1 MALLLSRSS
10 NLRCQNKQSIKWIL
24 ADLVKRNQNN
34 KVYPKGWRV
43 RKQRRLYRICF
54 RTSDANKHYWN
65 NQTEYLLGSGAT
77 LGVAEKQAYKIWT
90 ERIVTT
96 DKPFTLQDLFD
107 RYELQVI
114 PNKAAATQKSNRQSF
129 KRLRNVFDLKQPVID
144 FKTHQAYQ
152 YRDYVGSNLS
162 AKRANLDV
170 EVLSHLFTKAV
181 EWGCNIQH
189 PIKGIVGKISIPD
202 RDRYVDD
209 EELKAFLTVCNAM
222 QKVYIPLKLAT
233 GKDKSMLLRI
243 KLNDITSEG
252 IKFPK
257 RQKTAGK
264 KGGKASIVLFEHQ
277 GESTGLKDIIYNI
290 MYWRQR
296 WCRVQSFYLFASS
309 TGQPLITEDGI
320 TSNFDSQWQRT
331 MKKALAT
338 TSLAERF
345 TEHDLKAK
353 TASDAENAEQASK
366 LLQHHNTSTTQR
378 IYRRKPEPVVPL
390 IR

>member
-1 MALLLSRSS
+1 M
-10 NLRCQNKQSIKWIL
+10 
-24 ADLVKRNQNN
+24 VKRKLNN

-43 RKQRRLYRICF
+43 RKRGATAQYIISF
-54 RTSDANKHYWN
+54 RTSTINRHHWDNLH
-65 NQTEYLLGSGAT
+65 EPVLGRGAT
-77 LGVAEKQAYKIWT
+77 LAAAEMQAFRQWAEK
-90 ERIVTT
+90 IVTT
-96 DKPFTLQDLFD
+96 DKPFTLQDLLD

-114 PNKAAATQKSNRQSF
+114 PDKAAATQKSNRQSF
-129 KRLRNVFDLKQPVID
+129 KRLRSVFDLKQPVVD

-152 YRDYVGSNLS
+152 YRDYVSSNLS

-170 EVLSHLFTKAV
+170 EVLSHLFTKAI

-202 RDRYVDD
+202 RDRYVED
-209 EELKAFLTVCNAM
+209 EELEAFLSVCNAM

-252 IKFPK
+252 IRFPK

-264 KGGKASIVLFEHQ
+264 KGGKSSIVLFEYQ
-277 GESTGLKDIIYNI
+277 GQSTGLKNIIDDI
-290 MYWRQR
+290 MAWRQR
-296 WCRVQSFYLFASS
+296 WCKVQSFYLFASS
-309 TGQPLITEDGI
+309 MGQSLITDDGI

-353 TASDAENAEQASK
+353 TASDLENAEQASK

-378 IYRRKPEPVVPL
+378 IYRRKPESVVPL

>member
-1 MALLLSRSS
+1 
-10 NLRCQNKQSIKWIL
+10 
-24 ADLVKRNQNN
+24 LVKRNQNN

-77 LGVAEKQAYKIWT
+77 LGAAEKQAYKIWT
-90 ERIVTT
+90 ERIITT

-129 KRLRNVFDLKQPVID
+129 KRLRSVFDLKQPVID

-152 YRDYVGSNLS
+152 YRDYVSNNLS

-170 EVLSHLFTKAV
+170 EVLSHLFTKAI

-209 EELKAFLTVCNAM
+209 YELEAFLSVCNAM
-222 QKVYIPLKLAT
+222 QTVYIPLKLAT
-233 GKDKSMLLRI
+233 VKDKSMLLRI

-257 RQKTAGK
+257 RQKTASK
-264 KGGKASIVLFEHQ
+264 KGGKASIVLFEHEGQ
-277 GESTGLKDIIYNI
+277 TTGLKEIIDDI
-290 MYWRQR
+290 MSWRKR
-296 WCRVQSFYLFASS
+296 WCKVQSFYLFASS
-309 TGQPLITEDGI
+309 MGQPLITDQGI

-366 LLQHHNTSTTQR
+366 LLQHHNTLTTKR

>member
-1 MALLLSRSS
+1 MALLLSQS
-10 NLRCQNKQSIKWIL
+10 NSLRCQNKKSIKWIL
-24 ADLVKRNQNN
+24 APLVKRNQNN

-77 LGVAEKQAYKIWT
+77 LGAAEKQAYKIWT
-90 ERIVTT
+90 ERIITT

-129 KRLRNVFDLKQPVID
+129 KRLRSVFDLKQPVID

-152 YRDYVGSNLS
+152 YRDYVSNNLS

-170 EVLSHLFTKAV
+170 EVLSHLFTKAI

-202 RDRYVDD
+202 RDRYVED
-209 EELKAFLTVCNAM
+209 EELKEFLSVCNAM

-243 KLNDITSEG
+243 KLNDITSQG

-257 RQKTAGK
+257 RQKTATK
-264 KGGKASIVLFEHQ
+264 KGGKSSIVLFEHEGQ
-277 GESTGLKDIIYNI
+277 STGLKNIIDDI
-290 MYWRQR
+290 MSWRKR
-296 WCRVQSFYLFASS
+296 WCKVQSFYLFASS
-309 TGQPLITEDGI
+309 MGQPLITDQGI

-366 LLQHHNTSTTQR
+366 LLQHHNTLTTKR

>member
-1 MALLLSRSS
+1 
-10 NLRCQNKQSIKWIL
+10 
-24 ADLVKRNQNN
+24 LVKRNQNN

-77 LGVAEKQAYKIWT
+77 LGAAEKQAYKIWT
-90 ERIVTT
+90 ERIITT

-129 KRLRNVFDLKQPVID
+129 KRLRSVFDLKQPVID

-152 YRDYVGSNLS
+152 YRDYVSNNLS

-170 EVLSHLFTKAV
+170 EVLSHLFTKAI

-202 RDRYVDD
+202 RDRYVED
-209 EELKAFLTVCNAM
+209 EELKEFLSVCNAM

-243 KLNDITSEG
+243 KLNDITSQG

-257 RQKTAGK
+257 RQKNRYQK
-264 KGGKASIVLFEHQ
+264 RRQ
-277 GESTGLKDIIYNI
+277 IIDCFI
-290 MYWRQR
+290 
-296 WCRVQSFYLFASS
+296 
-309 TGQPLITEDGI
+309 
-320 TSNFDSQWQRT
+320 RT
-331 MKKALAT
+331 
-338 TSLAERF
+338 
-345 TEHDLKAK
+345 
-353 TASDAENAEQASK
+353 
-366 LLQHHNTSTTQR
+366 
-378 IYRRKPEPVVPL
+378 
-390 IR
+390 

>member
-1 MALLLSRSS
+1 M
-10 NLRCQNKQSIKWIL
+10 
-24 ADLVKRNQNN
+24 VKRNQNN

-65 NQTEYLLGSGAT
+65 NQTEYLLGSGVT
-77 LGVAEKQAYKIWT
+77 LGAAEKQAYTMWT

-114 PNKAAATQKSNRQSF
+114 PKKAVATQKSNRQSF

-152 YRDYVGSNLS
+152 HRDYVSNNLS

-170 EVLSHLFTKAV
+170 EVLSHLFTKAI

-189 PIKGIVGKISIPD
+189 PVKGIVGKISIPD
-202 RDRYVDD
+202 RDRYVED
-209 EELKAFLTVCNAM
+209 EELEAFLTVCNAM

-243 KLNDITSEG
+243 KLGDITSEG

-264 KGGKASIVLFEHQ
+264 KGGKSSIVLFEHE
-277 GESTGLKDIIYNI
+277 GESTGLKEIIDNI
-290 MYWRQR
+290 MSWRKR
-296 WCRVQSFYLFASS
+296 WCKVQSFYLFASS
-309 TGQPLITEDGI
+309 MGQPLITDQGI

-366 LLQHHNTSTTQR
+366 LLQHHNTSTTKR

>member
-1 MALLLSRSS
+1 LVKRST
-10 NLRCQNKQSIKWIL
+10 QNKQ
-24 ADLVKRNQNN
+24 
-34 KVYPKGWRV
+34 YPKGWRV
-43 RKQRRLYRICF
+43 RRRGTKWAKFVISFYT
-54 RTSDANKHYWN
+54 TSVNAHLWDNKKEV
-65 NQTEYLLGSGAT
+65 QLGSGLT
-77 LGVAEKQAYKIWT
+77 LAEAEQQAYKLWVDK
-90 ERIVTT
+90 IVTT

-114 PNKAAATQKSNRQSF
+114 PKKAAATQKSNRQSL

-152 YRDYVGSNLS
+152 YRDYVSNNLS

-170 EVLSHLFTKAV
+170 EVLSHLFTKAI

-189 PIKGIVGKISIPD
+189 PVKGIVGKISIPD
-202 RDRYVDD
+202 RDRYVED
-209 EELKAFLTVCNAM
+209 EELKEFLSVCNAM

-243 KLNDITSEG
+243 KLGDITSEG

-264 KGGKASIVLFEHQ
+264 KGGKSSIVPFEHQ
-277 GESTGLKDIIYNI
+277 GESTGLKEIIDDI
-290 MYWRQR
+290 MSWRKR
-296 WCRVQSFYLFASS
+296 WCKVQSFYLFASS
-309 TGQPLITEDGI
+309 MGQPLITDQGI

-331 MKKALAT
+331 MKKALQT
-338 TSLAERF
+338 TSLDERF

-353 TASDAENAEQASK
+353 TASDLEDAEHASK
-366 LLQHHNTSTTQR
+366 LLQHHSTATTKR
-378 IYRRKPEPVVPL
+378 IYRRKPEIVLPFK
-390 IR
+390 R

>member
-338 TSLAERF
+338 TSLSERF

-366 LLQHHNTSTTQR
+366 LLQHHNTSTTKR

>member
-1 MALLLSRSS
+1 MQWILAPLVKRST
-10 NLRCQNKQSIKWIL
+10 QNKQ
-24 ADLVKRNQNN
+24 
-34 KVYPKGWRV
+34 YPKGWRV
-43 RKQRRLYRICF
+43 RKRGVKAQYIISY
-54 RTSDANKHYWN
+54 RTSKINRHLWN
-65 NQTEYLLGSGAT
+65 NLHEPELGRGAT
-77 LGVAEKQAYKIWT
+77 LGAAEKQAYKIWT

-114 PNKAAATQKSNRQSF
+114 PKKAAATQKSNRQSF
-129 KRLRNVFDLKQPVID
+129 KRLRSVFDLKQPVID

-152 YRDYVGSNLS
+152 YRDYVANNLS

-170 EVLSHLFTKAV
+170 EVLSHLFTKAI

-189 PIKGIVGKISIPD
+189 PVKGIVGKISIPD
-202 RDRYVDD
+202 RDRYVED
-209 EELKAFLTVCNAM
+209 EELEEFLSVCNAM

-243 KLNDITSEG
+243 KLNDITGEG
-252 IKFPK
+252 VKFPK

-277 GESTGLKDIIYNI
+277 GQSTGLKEIIDNI
-290 MYWRQR
+290 MVWRKR
-296 WCRVQSFYLFASS
+296 WCKVQSFYLFASS
-309 TGQPLITEDGI
+309 MGQPLITDQGI

-366 LLQHHNTSTTQR
+366 LLQHHNTSTTKR
-378 IYRRKPEPVVPL
+378 IYRRKPESVVPL